1 MPVEEEYAREC
12 VELTTAGPDETRRI
26 GRVLGGVA
34 RPGDVFL
41 LAGELG
47 AGKTC
52 LTQGILRGLGSDET
66 ARSPTFVLVSEYSA
80 RLTLYHVD
88 LYRLK
93 GGVDVLDLGLE
104 EYLEGDGVTVVEW
117 ADRAPGLLGEE
128 YMSIDFERV
137 DDETRRLRVSA
148 DGAAFAEA
156 FAALRAARAR

>member
-1 MPVEEEYAREC
+1 MRETGSRMC
-12 VELTTAGPDETRRI
+12 VELTTTGPDETRRV
-26 GRVLGGVA
+26 GRVLGEAA

-52 LTQGILRGLGSDET
+52 LTQGILHGLGSDET

-88 LYRLK
+88 LYRL
-93 GGVDVLDLGLE
+93 GGGAEVLDLGLD

-117 ADRAPGLLGEE
+117 ADRAPGLLGDEHV
-128 YMSIDFERV
+128 SIEFERV

-148 DGAAFAEA
+148 AGAAFSEA
-156 FAALRAARAR
+156 LAALRAEQSR

>member
-1 MPVEEEYAREC
+1 MPAEEEYAREC

-93 GGVDVLDLGLE
+93 GGMDVLDLGLD

>member
-1 MPVEEEYAREC
+1 MSDGGAIEC
-12 VELTTAGPDETRRI
+12 LELTTTSPDETRRI
-26 GRVLGGVA
+26 GRVLGEVA

-41 LAGELG
+41 LTGELG

-80 RLTLYHVD
+80 RMTLYHVD

-93 GGVDVLDLGLE
+93 GGADVLDLGLE

-117 ADRAPGLLGEE
+117 ADRVPGLLDEQH
-128 YMSIDFERV
+128 MSIELQHV
-137 DDETRRLRVSA
+137 ADETRRMKVSA
-148 DGAAFAEA
+148 DGAAFADA
-156 FAALRAARAR
+156 LAALRASRAP